1 MSATESSRRLSRQ
14 HLFLLRELVRRD
26 FKGRYAGSLLGFL
39 WSFAQPLWQLLLFTF
54 VFSTVMK
61 ISPGIGERTDSFAI
75 FLFAGLLPWLAI
87 HEGVLRSTT
96 AITENGMLVKKL
108 SFPSEILI
116 VAVVTAALLHEA
128 IAAAVFVVLL
138 LWAGDLSVVS
148 LPVLLIAIPL
158 QLMMTLGLGLLL
170 ASIHVFFRDT
180 AQILGM
186 LLQGWFYFTP
196 IVYPLSYAGRYRP
209 LLELNP
215 LTKLVGL
222 YRHAFLGGDSAT
234 LLDGL
239 PLLAGSSV
247 ALLLLGLWTFSRLK
261 QTFVDE
267 I

>member
-1 MSATESSRRLSRQ
+1 MSTTDTTSRLSRQ
-14 HLFLLRELVRRD
+14 HAFLLRELVRRD
-26 FKGRYAGSLLGFL
+26 FKGRYAGSVLGFL

-61 ISPGIGERTDSFAI
+61 ISPGLGERTDSFAI

-87 HEGVLRSTT
+87 HEGVLRSAT

-108 SFPSEILI
+108 SFPSEIL
-116 VAVVTAALLHEA
+116 VLAVVMAALLHEA
-128 IAAAVFVVLL
+128 IAALVFVVLL
-138 LWAGDLSVVS
+138 LWAGDLSWVS

-170 ASIHVFFRDT
+170 ASIQVFFRDT
-180 AQILGM
+180 AQIIGM

-196 IVYPLSYAGRYRP
+196 IVYPIGIAGNYRFF
-209 LLELNP
+209 LELNP
-215 LTKLVGL
+215 MTKLVSL
-222 YRHAFLGGDSAT
+222 YRHAFLGGDPAT
-234 LLDGL
+234 LGDGL
-239 PLLAGSSV
+239 PLLVGFAVVVLS
-247 ALLLLGLWTFSRLK
+247 LGLWTFARLK